1 MTKIVR
7 SRIFIVLIAG
17 IFFIFSIAQS
27 YEFPRQQSVNQE
39 RIAVLPIA
47 SNDIPQ
53 EELIK
58 LTQEFRTALQNT
70 ARFDIQPEIEI
81 DSLLKAKK
89 FLNISGCNYAL
100 CLADAGKALEVPK
113 VMRIDI
119 TKREDQFAARIRIVQ
134 TADADV
140 LFDRVFNHSGDIDSY
155 RSISIPEQIKTLST
169 QELDQDSSWLHPA
182 IIVAVVL
189 GIIYIIY
196 KSFDS
201 HSSSGG
207 TGGGGSTTPQ

>member
-1 MTKIVR
+1 MIR
-7 SRIFIVLIAG
+7 SKKLIELIAG
-17 IFFIFSIAQS
+17 VFFLFSIAQS
-27 YEFPRQQSVNQE
+27 YNFPQQQAEIQN
-39 RIAVLPIA
+39 RIAILPIA

-53 EELIK
+53 EELTK
-58 LTQEFRTALQNT
+58 LTQVFRTALQNT
-70 ARFDIQPEIEI
+70 ERFDIQPEVEM
-81 DSLLKAKK
+81 DSLFEAKK
-89 FLNISGCNYAL
+89 FSNIAGCNYAI
-100 CLADAGKALEVPK
+100 CLADAGKTLQVAK

-119 TKREDQFAARIRIVQ
+119 TKQDDIFATRIRLVQ
-134 TADADV
+134 TSDAAV

-155 RSISIPEQIKTLST
+155 CRISIPEQIKTITNLEFE
-169 QELDQDSSWLHPA
+169 QNSSWLHPA

-207 TGGGGSTTPQ
+207 TGGGGPITPQ

>member
-1 MTKIVR
+1 MIR
-7 SRIFIVLIAG
+7 SKKLIELIAG
-17 IFFIFSIAQS
+17 IFFLFSIAQS
-27 YEFPRQQSVNQE
+27 YNFPQQQAEIQN
-39 RIAVLPIA
+39 RIAILPIA

-53 EELIK
+53 EELTK

-70 ARFDIQPEIEI
+70 GRFDIQPEVEM
-81 DSLLKAKK
+81 DSLLKSKN
-89 FLNISGCNYAL
+89 FSNIAGCNYAI

>member
-1 MTKIVR
+1 MIR
-7 SRIFIVLIAG
+7 SKKLIELIAG
-17 IFFIFSIAQS
+17 IFFLFSIAQS
-27 YEFPRQQSVNQE
+27 YNFPQQQAEIQN
-39 RIAVLPIA
+39 RIAILPIA

-53 EELIK
+53 EELTK

-70 ARFDIQPEIEI
+70 GRFDIQPEVEM
-81 DSLLKAKK
+81 DSLLKSKN
-89 FLNISGCNYAL
+89 FSNIAGCNYAI

-119 TKREDQFAARIRIVQ
+119 TKREDQFTARIRVVQ
-134 TADADV
+134 TSDADV
-140 LFDRVFNHSGDIDSY
+140 LFDRVFNHSGDFDSY
-155 RSISIPEQIKTLST
+155 RSISIPEQIKTLSAL
-169 QELDQDSSWLHPA
+169 ELEQDSSWLHPA
-182 IIVAVVL
+182 IIVAVAL

-196 KSFDS
+196 ESFDL